1 MCFGTEG
8 SSEAASPARGAR
20 PGAEGRKGSRARV
33 ARRRE
38 LAGGLPPAKLD
49 QLSAEM
55 RRLREAMLAERKRE
69 ADRLVADAV
78 ARGEDGDRGHWT
90 IVYDQE
96 MAPPS
101 TGRALIL
108 EHRIV
113 PMPPQDLV
121 DPDDLHDELWTVIE
135 ALAASGV
142 YLVNT
147 DHLADRDLY
156 CRLYYRIL
164 DEPTRLMP
172 PEAEAAEFIDCLH
185 PLDIEVGRT
194 ALAVVRRN
202 EAGPVVRAEGAGLRR
217 GPGCGRALAD
227 RDRWLPVP
235 AWT

>member
-8 SSEAASPARGAR
+8 SSEAASPTKGAR
-20 PGAEGRKGSRARV
+20 RGAEGGKGSGVRV
-33 ARRRE
+33 MRRRE
-38 LAGGLPPAKLD
+38 RAGGLPACKLD
-49 QLSAEM
+49 QLAAEM
-55 RRLREAMLAERKRE
+55 RGLREAMLAERKRQI
-69 ADRLVADAV
+69 DRLVADAV
-78 ARGEDGDRGHWT
+78 TRGEDGDRHSWT

-101 TGRALIL
+101 TGRALLL

-142 YLVNT
+142 HLLNT
-147 DHLADRDLY
+147 DHLTDRDLY
-156 CRLYYRIL
+156 ARLYYRIL

-172 PEAEAAEFIDCLH
+172 PESEAAEFIDCLH
-185 PLDIEVGRT
+185 PMDIEVGRV

-202 EAGPVVRAEGAGLRR
+202 EAGPVARAEGVGSRR
-217 GPGCGRALAD
+217 GPACGRALAD

-235 AWT
+235 AWG

>member
-1 MCFGTEG
+1 M
-8 SSEAASPARGAR
+8 
-20 PGAEGRKGSRARV
+20 
-33 ARRRE
+33 RRRE
-38 LAGGLPPAKLD
+38 RAGGLPACKLD
-49 QLSAEM
+49 QLAAEM

-69 ADRLVADAV
+69 VDRLVADAV

-164 DEPTRLMP
+164 DEPTRMMP
-172 PEAEAAEFIDCLH
+172 PGSEAAEFIDCLH
-185 PLDIEVGRT
+185 PMDIEVGRVAH
-194 ALAVVRRN
+194 ALVRRN
-202 EAGPVVRAEGAGLRR
+202 EAGGVEPADGAGAER
-217 GPGCGRALAD
+217 GPVCDAPMGD
-227 RDRWLPVP
+227 RDRWLPGP
-235 AWT
+235 AWG